1 MWPFTSSSRG
11 IGSVGDSRS
20 LPVKGMR
27 RMARLPGMTTLGLCL
42 SAVLALSSVS
52 ADLEAAQV
60 YRHVD
65 ANGNVVF
72 SDQPAGGSKVKLTPL
87 SVVPSTEAAPSRAP
101 ASRGVS
107 SSPSETASRSRPSAP
122 AVDVSFRGYT
132 RFFIQSPS
140 NEETLPTGQA
150 GNLAVRLA
158 IEPQLRPEHKV
169 RVTVDGA
176 PSQSAMNSSVF
187 MVPGLERGKHVIQ
200 AELLDASGRV
210 RQTTEPRVVYVQ
222 RASVNLPRNPNN
234 PANAGG
240 G

>member
-1 MWPFTSSSRG
+1 MWPFVSAL
-11 IGSVGDSRS
+11 SVGSTATEHRS
-20 LPVKGMR
+20 LSDSL
-27 RMARLPGMTTLGLCL
+27 ARTQVMSGPMGCL
-42 SAVLALSSVS
+42 LLALLLVLPSVS
-52 ADLEAAQV
+52 FEVQAAQV

-87 SVVPSTEAAPSRAP
+87 SVVPSAESSGVPRSSSARVAPS
-101 ASRGVS
+101 SES
-107 SSPSETASRSRPSAP
+107 SSSRTRVAP
-122 AVDVSFRGYT
+122 AVDVRFRGYT
-132 RFFIQSPS
+132 RFAIQSPA

-150 GNLAVRLA
+150 GNLAVRLG
-158 IEPQLRPEHKV
+158 IEPALRPGDKV

-187 MVPGLERGKHVIQ
+187 MVPALARGKHVIQ

-210 RQTTEPRVVYVQ
+210 RQTSEPRVIYVQ

-234 PANAGG
+234 PANSGG
-240 G
+240 